1 MAVASEPD
9 NTPLPGTVFTPRQV
23 RALKIAVIVMGILLV
38 GGFAFVLAAIV
49 YQASRLGE
57 PAAPVAGSAPV
68 AATISTST
76 ALPEGLEL
84 AIPKGATV
92 TTLALDGDRLAVHLV
107 GPAGAEIAV
116 IDLASGKVLARVKL
130 KPE

>member
-1 MAVASEPD
+1 MAIADEPD

-49 YQASRLGE
+49 YQASRGGQDARLVQAVMGE
-57 PAAPVAGSAPV
+57 SSGEVAIPKD
-68 AATISTST
+68 ATISSMS
-76 ALPEGLEL
+76 
-84 AIPKGATV
+84 
-92 TTLALDGDRLAVHLV
+92 LDGDRLALHLSTAA
-107 GPAGAEIAV
+107 GPEIV
-116 IDLASGKVLARVKL
+116 VVELATGRIVSRIKL